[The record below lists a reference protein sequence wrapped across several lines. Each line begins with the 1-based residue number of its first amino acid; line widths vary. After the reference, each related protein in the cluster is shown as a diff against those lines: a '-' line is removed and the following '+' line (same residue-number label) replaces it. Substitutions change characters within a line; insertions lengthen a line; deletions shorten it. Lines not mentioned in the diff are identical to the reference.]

1 MTATCPLTLQPKIFS
16 ILEIGDNCHIIHVPT
31 DQLEISY
38 NIKLSPSLKDAKKN
52 IVKAIKDQM
61 AKKEPS
67 FLLRTAEAQ
76 RLWRILLRWLDVNCS
91 MPADSKKRGRIGW
104 YCCRLASMWG
114 SPYLLVWGKNPSPV
128 RPTFFGGQWTN
139 NGCGKPT
146 GYWVS
151 CSTQNNVYMDHTFDL
166 KHRIAVLAQS
176 CQNSTKWL
184 NTIWIS
190 SLVS

>member
-76 RLWRILLRWLDVNCS
+76 RLWRILLR
-91 MPADSKKRGRIGW
+91 
-104 YCCRLASMWG
+104 
-114 SPYLLVWGKNPSPV
+114 
-128 RPTFFGGQWTN
+128 
-139 NGCGKPT
+139 
-146 GYWVS
+146 
-151 CSTQNNVYMDHTFDL
+151 
-166 KHRIAVLAQS
+166 
-176 CQNSTKWL
+176 
-184 NTIWIS
+184 
-190 SLVS
+190 